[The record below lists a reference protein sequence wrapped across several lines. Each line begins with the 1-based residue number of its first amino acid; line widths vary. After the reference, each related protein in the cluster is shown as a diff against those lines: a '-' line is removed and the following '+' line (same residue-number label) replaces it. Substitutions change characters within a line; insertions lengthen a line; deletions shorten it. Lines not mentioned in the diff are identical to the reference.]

1 MRYAAEGA
9 YADSAPISTD
19 DSERFWTMRRAVA
32 ATVTLTAAAL
42 IIAACG
48 NKDPLGQSPK
58 NYDKPIILEPV
69 IPAYGSMPAPDL
81 PPIAEVN
88 GSIF

>member
-1 MRYAAEGA
+1 MRYAVEGA
-9 YADSAPISTD
+9 YADSAPNGID
-19 DSERFWTMRRAVA
+19 DSESFWNFRRVAGAAVVLA
-32 ATVTLTAAAL
+32 ATAL
-42 IIAACG
+42 IAASCG
-48 NKDPLGQSPK
+48 DPLGQSDK

-69 IPAYGSMPAPDL
+69 IPAYGSMLTPDL